1 MHRTCLGPK
10 LGERKVAGKA
20 AGEDAV
26 EAFFGK
32 LPEDR
37 RAALKAVRETIR
49 ANLPEGYEEQVG
61 GMISYVVPLS
71 RFPKTYNKQPLMLA
85 AIAAPKT
92 AMALH
97 LVAAYLDPAMQSWF
111 ETAYRATG
119 KRFDMG
125 AGCVRFRK
133 LDDLPL
139 DLVGQ
144 AIARVPME
152 RYVAMHEAAAAA
164 RKKK

>member
-1 MHRTCLGPK
+1 
-10 LGERKVAGKA
+10 VAGKA

-49 ANLPEGYEEQVG
+49 ANLPEGYEELVG

-85 AIAAPKT
+85 SLASQKSH
-92 AMALH
+92 MALYWMGGYMVPE
-97 LVAAYLDPAMQSWF
+97 LEEWLREAFRKA
-111 ETAYRATG
+111 G
-119 KRFDMG
+119 KTLDMG
-125 AGCVRFRK
+125 KSCVRFK
-133 LDDLPL
+133 ALDDLPL
-139 DLVGQ
+139 DVIGEAMGKLPVE
-144 AIARVPME
+144 AYIAQYEKAKPPKKP
-152 RYVAMHEAAAAA
+152 AAKAG
-164 RKKK
+164 

>member
-1 MHRTCLGPK
+1 MGTD
-10 LGERKVAGKA
+10 A
-20 AGEDAV
+20 AAA
-26 EAFFGK
+26 AFFDK

-37 RAALKAVRETIR
+37 RVALTAVRDAVR
-49 ANLPEGYEEQVG
+49 ANLPKGYEEQVG
-61 GMISYVVPLS
+61 GMISYVVPLE

-85 AIAAPKT
+85 AIGATKT
-92 AMALH
+92 TMTLH
-97 LVAAYLDPAMQSWF
+97 LVAAYMDPAMHDWF
-111 ETAYRATG
+111 EKAYRATG

-125 AGCVRFRK
+125 AGCVRFKK

-139 DLVGQ
+139 DLVGL

-152 RYVAMHEAAAAA
+152 RYIVMHEAAAAA

>member
-1 MHRTCLGPK
+1 MSG
-10 LGERKVAGKA
+10 A
-20 AGEDAV
+20 ADAFL
-26 EAFFGK
+26 AQ

-37 RAALKAVRETIR
+37 RAALTAVRKVILK
-49 ANLPEGYEEQVG
+49 NLPKGYEEQVG
-61 GMISYVVPLS
+61 AMISYVVPLE

-85 AIAAPKT
+85 ALGSPKT
-92 AMALH
+92 NMTLH
-97 LVAAYLDPAMQSWF
+97 LVAAYMDPAMHEWF

-125 AGCVRFRK
+125 AGCVRFKK

-144 AIARVPME
+144 AIARVPMD
-152 RYVAMHEAAAAA
+152 RYIAMHEAAAAA